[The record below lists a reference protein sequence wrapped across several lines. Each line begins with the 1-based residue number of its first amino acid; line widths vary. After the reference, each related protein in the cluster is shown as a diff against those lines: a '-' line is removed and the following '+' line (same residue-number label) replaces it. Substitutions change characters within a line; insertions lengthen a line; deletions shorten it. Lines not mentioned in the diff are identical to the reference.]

1 MKHNGRVIAVG
12 SEDDVAKRLEVL
24 YQDQGVKVFD
34 SPLSHIIAQ
43 LESDSI
49 DVVVLTSS
57 VIKKSREKWR
67 RFFNKIKT
75 SFVQLVL
82 LADPEDMDLAIKVSE
97 EGNYQYSK
105 VPVYDRELKALIER
119 AMKARLIDPAKNDAE
134 EKFGQIIGRSQAMR
148 QVYRQIELAAS
159 NDIHVLL
166 LGETG
171 TGKDITA
178 QTIHELSQRK
188 GERFIPVNLAALP
201 GELVASELFGHEK
214 GAFTGADRQSKGKFE
229 LAEKGTVFLD
239 EIGSVSDK
247 IQVSL
252 LRLLE
257 QQEFYRLGGKDPIKS
272 NCRII
277 AASNEDLEKMVQE
290 NRFREDLFYRLD
302 VFRIF
307 IPPLHQRPE
316 DIHLLI
322 FHFVDQ
328 FNRDFNKKIVDVSKD
343 VLQTF
348 EEYDW
353 PGNVRELKNVI
364 QRAVLMCNGKRIQ
377 VRHLPPRFRR
387 EEPSSP
393 TIQFTIGTP
402 LEEIEHKTVV
412 RALEMA
418 QNNRTRAAELLGI
431 SRRALYNKM
440 DKYGI

>member
-1 MKHNGRVIAVG
+1 
-12 SEDDVAKRLEVL
+12 
-24 YQDQGVKVFD
+24 
-34 SPLSHIIAQ
+34 
-43 LESDSI
+43 
-49 DVVVLTSS
+49 
-57 VIKKSREKWR
+57 
-67 RFFNKIKT
+67 
-75 SFVQLVL
+75 
-82 LADPEDMDLAIKVSE
+82 
-97 EGNYQYSK
+97 
-105 VPVYDRELKALIER
+105 
-119 AMKARLIDPAKNDAE
+119 MKARLIDPAKNDAE